1 MAKVR
6 VRSCPQSSGNII
18 AMHSS
23 SLSLSRIAHSMCTLR
38 PSPSLARP
46 PIAASRSAGQ
56 PKYDCSY
63 YRQFCGRSPQWLKRL
78 YLCHAPMD
86 RPKDGAA
93 ARGSC
98 KLSRHKDTEDR
109 GASDD
114 EDEGREIRPRTEKHE
129 EKGNAKSKTCLTSI
143 LINNQTQ
150 GEGLSRLNK

>member
-1 MAKVR
+1 MR
-6 VRSCPQSSGNII
+6 FPSLSLESMQCI
-18 AMHSS
+18 H

-86 RPKDGAA
+86 RPTERPREDLASSAVIKTRRIAELA
-93 ARGSC
+93 TTRTRGGKSGPGQRSTR
-98 KLSRHKDTEDR
+98 KRGMRGVRHVSLLSIIRHKERDSPD
-109 GASDD
+109 
-114 EDEGREIRPRTEKHE
+114 
-129 EKGNAKSKTCLTSI
+129 
-143 LINNQTQ
+143 
-150 GEGLSRLNK
+150 